1 MTSPRNDSTAGSE
14 TPSPRAR
21 PRVSTKT
28 YYSEARYVLG
38 GARPLRACLGGAYGR
53 QQPQVLARFSS
64 FLSLQQQAMLPQ
76 TAATRKTTAKIPMA
90 GRK

>member
-1 MTSPRNDSTAGSE
+1 MTSPRHYPTAGSE
-14 TPSPRAR
+14 APSPRAR

-28 YYSEARYVLG
+28 SSEARYVLG
-38 GARPLRACLGGAYGR
+38 GARPLRACLGRAYGR
-53 QQPQVLARFSS
+53 QQPQVLATFSS